1 MSFILM
7 PEFCILNACFL
18 GAKMGREKELIQEIR
33 ELLESQQLAALAT
46 QAQGAPYASLVAF
59 VASEDLKRLYFA
71 TSRSTRKY
79 ANLTADPR
87 AALLVDSRSNALS
100 DFHRARAVTAV
111 GRTHEVDDRE
121 RDAVIPRYLE
131 KHPHLKTF
139 VHSPTCALLDLT
151 VNTFYLVSTFQKV
164 MEVHMTP

>member
-1 MSFILM
+1 
-7 PEFCILNACFL
+7 
-18 GAKMGREKELIQEIR
+18 MGREEELMTEIR
-33 ELLESQQLAALAT
+33 ELLQSQQLGVLAT

-87 AALLVDSRSNALS
+87 AAMLVDNRSNAVS
-100 DFHRARAVTAV
+100 DFHRAGAVTAV
-111 GRTHEVDDRE
+111 GQAREVDDRE
-121 RDAVIPRYLE
+121 RDPVISRYLE
-131 KHPHLKTF
+131 KHPHLEPF
-139 VHSPTCALLDLT
+139 VASPSCALLGLKVD
-151 VNTFYLVSTFQKV
+151 TFYVVSTFQKV